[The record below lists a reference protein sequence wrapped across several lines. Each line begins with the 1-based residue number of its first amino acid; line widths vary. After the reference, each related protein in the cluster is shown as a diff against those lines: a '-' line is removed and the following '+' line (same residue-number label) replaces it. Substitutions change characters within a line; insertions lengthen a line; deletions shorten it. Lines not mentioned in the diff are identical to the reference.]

1 MIRPE
6 LTVAAIAERDGH
18 FLMVE
23 EHVGGRLV
31 LNQPAGHVE
40 PGETLQAA
48 VTRETQEESAWT
60 FEPEACVGIYLW
72 EADHNNRPAILRS
85 VFCGSCKQHNPEQIL
100 DDGIVAAHWLSYA
113 ELTAKHASLRSPL
126 VLKAIDDYL
135 AGHRYNVDMFR
146 LVDASDPIGHN
157 Q

>member
-23 EHVGGRLV
+23 EYVGGRLV

-48 VTRETQEESAWT
+48 VIRETQEESAWT
-60 FEPEACVGIYLW
+60 FQPEACVGIYLW
-72 EADHNNRPAILRS
+72 QTDHNRPAILRS
-85 VFCGSCKQHNPEQIL
+85 VFCGSCEQHDAEQAL
-100 DDGIVAAHWLSYA
+100 DDGIVAAHWLSHA
-113 ELTAKHASLRSPL
+113 ELTAKRASLRSPL

-135 AGHRYNVDMFR
+135 AGYRYNADMFH
-146 LVDASDPIGHN
+146 LVSASKPVSHD
-157 Q
+157 QE